1 MTPGQA
7 LKELVTLANRP
18 QGIVWRQLQPH
29 HRQQVA
35 HVDRM
40 PLQQGGDGANEGGD
54 GGLGIDEGAGHV
66 PAA

>member
-35 HVDRM
+35 LLRLSSLFLLCFVTD
-40 PLQQGGDGANEGGD
+40 
-54 GGLGIDEGAGHV
+54 V
-66 PAA
+66 C